1 MVVKQQPRNK
11 RKNALTPEKSSR
23 INGFWILAA
32 EWGRN
37 VGVFRRILIKCC
49 IFKGCAVFDEI
60 PRLF

>member
-11 RKNALTPEKSSR
+11 RKIALTLEKSSR
-23 INGFWILAA
+23 INGFGLLTA

-49 IFKGCAVFDEI
+49 IFKDCTVFDEI